1 MTLTLDQVDF
11 YLTKRDEEMHLTPS
25 GIALFVPRDDDGM
38 AYNPE
43 HNISMLKT
51 VNAADVAD
59 GLLGNRI
66 GTNAYVHKGT
76 SLDENRFALTLT
88 MGRVSL
94 RMHSRQFY
102 PIANTKLTRL
112 LPKLKG
118 GREDK

>member
-94 RMHSRQFY
+94 RMHSRQVLSNCQYKINTF
-102 PIANTKLTRL
+102 IATIKRW
-112 LPKLKG
+112 
-118 GREDK
+118 